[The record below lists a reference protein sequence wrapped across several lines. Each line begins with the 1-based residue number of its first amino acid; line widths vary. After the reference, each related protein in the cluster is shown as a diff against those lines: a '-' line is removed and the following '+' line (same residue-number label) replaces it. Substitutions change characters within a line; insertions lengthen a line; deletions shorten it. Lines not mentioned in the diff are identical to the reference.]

1 MSRNVSM
8 PTVVDA
14 FVPPL
19 KTYNLLVNTKSEV
32 EGKIHAMTPD
42 LSHRF
47 LHRVIAFSL
56 SGTCLVDLKC
66 DTEDTECG
74 NEAKFACR
82 IKAK

>member
-8 PTVVDA
+8 PTVVNA

-32 EGKIHAMTPD
+32 EGKIHAMTPE

-56 SGTCLVDLKC
+56 
-66 DTEDTECG
+66 
-74 NEAKFACR
+74 
-82 IKAK
+82 